1 MNVNLTLLR
10 PMVWNK
16 YTPQKMQRAPLPN
29 THDPMLATTELT
41 DNDLALLLL
50 QNMPDVPPPLTQDF
64 MLAPL
69 DSSLE
74 LHQKLPLAQLPAC
87 FDPMLAPLDYCPLL
101 TIPPELRNSIYGLVL
116 QLQPDNDGYVTIS
129 DRPSSTGD
137 GTGGQS
143 VLNILRTCRQIRDE
157 AAGVFYS
164 SNKLH
169 VGYRHE
175 DPSHDTLKML
185 DSLCEFRLHALRHL
199 AVNVD
204 CHFHEGVGDTL
215 RALQRRCPNL
225 SSLRVY
231 ITGLKQ
237 SSDDLAFL
245 IFRLRMIKKCWEH
258 SDTLS
263 GFPNLRY
270 CELRAGDTARAM
282 GRRGDPVAVR
292 IIKDKINEMEGAVR
306 KVLLKCTEAPYCP
319 REDMKQW

>member
-1 MNVNLTLLR
+1 MYAAHRRSSYV
-10 PMVWNK
+10 PMRVAPSQEFTK
-16 YTPQKMQRAPLPN
+16 PQKMQRAPLPS
-29 THDPMLATTELT
+29 THDPMLAKTEM
-41 DNDLALLLL
+41 L
-50 QNMPDVPPPLTQDF
+50 QNMPGVPPPFTQDF
-64 MLAPL
+64 TLAPL
-69 DSSLE
+69 DLSLE
-74 LHQKLPLAQLPAC
+74 SHEKLPVAHLPAC
-87 FDPMLAPLDYCPLL
+87 FDPMLVPLDHSPLL
-101 TIPPELRNSIYGLVL
+101 SIPPELRNSIYGLVL
-116 QLQPDNDGYVTIS
+116 HLQPDDDGYVTTS
-129 DRPSSTGD
+129 DHPSSIG
-137 GTGGQS
+137 GTGGHS

-185 DSLCEFRLHALRHL
+185 DSLCDFRLHALRHL

-204 CHFHEGVGDTL
+204 CHFHEGIGDTL

-237 SSDDLAFL
+237 SSDYLAFL
-245 IFRLRMIKKCWEH
+245 IFRLRIIKKCWEH
-258 SDTLS
+258 SHTLS
-263 GFPNLRY
+263 GFPNLRF
-270 CELRAGDTARAM
+270 CELRAADTARAM

-306 KVLLKCTEAPYCP
+306 EVLLKCTEAPYCP